1 MNLIKINLLFLNLYL
16 ILFLNK
22 FKTGVYK
29 FYICLDSYIGS
40 TNNLYQR
47 CFNQH
52 KNYTHKKTSKH
63 KLFYSK
69 VIKHGWEKFYLNI
82 LYTNPNHLYNFI
94 HPNFKLAEEDKL
106 ILLN

>member
-1 MNLIKINLLFLNLYL
+1 MISKYEPKEDKYVVSESLSNSWY
-16 ILFLNK
+16 FLNK

-29 FYICLDSYIGS
+29 FYIGLDSYIGS

-52 KNYTHKKTSKH
+52 KNYAHKKTSKH

-69 VIKHGWEKFYLNI
+69 VIKYG
-82 LYTNPNHLYNFI
+82 
-94 HPNFKLAEEDKL
+94 
-106 ILLN
+106 